1 MDFTYMKET
10 DSFGTE
16 FATIDILA
24 DDGSVLAHFLSIPK
38 EDGMTEEY
46 VKEHIVELAEKF
58 KVVPIVSSS
67 ERIDELQKTV
77 GLLADAIIHPVTGAI
92 SAWAVLVHLG
102 IKTLVDVPA
111 SLRDAVEKL
120 IESLFP
126 KR

>member
-1 MDFTYMKET
+1 MDFTYTKET

-16 FATIDILA
+16 FATVDITK
-24 DDGSVLAHFLSIPK
+24 DGETVAHFLTIPA

-46 VKEHIVELAEKF
+46 VKEHLAELADKF
-58 KVVPIVSSS
+58 KLVPIVSSS
-67 ERIDELQKTV
+67 ERIDDLQQTV

-92 SAWAVLVHLG
+92 SAWAALVHLG

>member
-1 MDFTYMKET
+1 MNFTYTKET

-24 DDGSVLAHFLSIPK
+24 DDGSILAHFLSIPK

-46 VKEHIVELAEKF
+46 VKENMKELAEKY

-77 GLLADAIIHPVTGAI
+77 ALLADAIIHPITGTV
-92 SAWAVLVHLG
+92 SAWAALVRMG
-102 IKTLVDVPA
+102 IKTLADVPA
-111 SLRDAVEKL
+111 SIRDAVEKL
-120 IESLFP
+120 IDSIVI
-126 KR
+126 R

>member
-77 GLLADAIIHPVTGAI
+77 ALLADAIIHPITGTV
-92 SAWAVLVHLG
+92 SAWAALVRMG
-102 IKTLVDVPA
+102 VKTLADVPA
-111 SLRDAVEKL
+111 SIRDAVEKL
-120 IESLFP
+120 INSIAI
-126 KR
+126 R